1 MKSKLGALVELQIG
15 YQARG
20 RIEPEP
26 ASPYRVIQVRDVDG
40 TVDWGS
46 VIAFRPERQPDRYLV
61 REGDILVPSRGGNPE
76 AVLLDH
82 VPGPTLAAG
91 NFYILRV
98 RRKGVLP
105 GYLAWYIN
113 QAPAQTFLRSR
124 SQGTNIAMVAK
135 SDLDELEIPVPA
147 LAVQEKVVRV
157 AALQQREHELLRELE
172 SKREQLIQA
181 VCLKAIERETR

>member
-1 MKSKLGALVELQIG
+1 MKTKLGALAELQIG

-20 RIEPEP
+20 RIEPDPE
-26 ASPYRVIQVRDVDG
+26 SPYRVLQVRDVDDR
-40 TVDWGS
+40 VDWTG
-46 VIAFRPERQPDRYLV
+46 VVTFRPERQPDRYRV
-61 REGDILVPSRGGNPE
+61 REGDILVPSRGGNPV

-135 SDLDELEIPVPA
+135 ADLEELEVPVPA
-147 LAVQEKVVRV
+147 LAIQEKVVRV
-157 AALQQREHELLRELE
+157 AALQRRERELLRDLE
-172 SKREQLIQA
+172 ERRGQLIQA
-181 VCLKAIERETR
+181 VCLKAIGPKTR